1 MKVTLRLR
9 DLKNGEGK
17 HLELDDLDAAAAW
30 LKGRP
35 PFVDVL
41 GVVFEGLTH
50 EDNDRLKAAMRPLD
64 AEELAA
70 ERLVNAQEAKL
81 RSEKA
86 AREQQ
91 ELEAQTAR
99 DREEAKTADPN
110 RPMEVAFHYKEGL
123 RAAEALDDRE
133 ISTEARDAVMAWVA
147 ERNEWVE
154 GRGQMIGEAKV
165 RVWPGPV
172 PGGADR
178 VLGGT
183 FVPVTK

>member
-9 DLKNGEGK
+9 DLQSGEGS
-17 HLELDDLDAAAAW
+17 HVELADLDAAAKW
-30 LKGRP
+30 LAARP
-35 PFVDVL
+35 AFRDVL

-64 AEELAA
+64 AAELAA
-70 ERLVNAQEAKL
+70 ERELD
-81 RSEKA
+81 
-86 AREQQ
+86 AREARARKEQADRQQ
-91 ELEAQTAR
+91 RELEAQTAR

-110 RPMEVAFHYKEGL
+110 RPMEVAFHYSGGL
-123 RAAEALDDRE
+123 RVAEALDDRA
-133 ISTEARDAVMAWVA
+133 ITDEARDAVLAWVA

-154 GRGQMIGEAKV
+154 DRGQMIGEAKV

-172 PGGADR
+172 PAGSDR

-183 FVPVTK
+183 FVPVTR